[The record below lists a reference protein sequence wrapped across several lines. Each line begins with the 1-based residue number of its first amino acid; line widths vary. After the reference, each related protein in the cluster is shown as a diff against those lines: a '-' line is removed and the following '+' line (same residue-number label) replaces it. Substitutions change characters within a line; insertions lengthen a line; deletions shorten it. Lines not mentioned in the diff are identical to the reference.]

1 MEPYLVE
8 FNEDSII
15 KDKVY
20 SSGYKVNNSE
30 HQPII
35 VIIYNEYTF
44 SANDGIRKAWTQIGE
59 TFLRLQEQ
67 GQGIMTFEFL
77 LLFSYLNL
85 FFLSKEKR
93 FEVIKKIRLSVTEA
107 VKLFEYGK
115 ANKGYWDGPKL
126 YKQVVNKALPLVETF
141 YPDYPLL
148 FLFDNAISDSIYI
161 QDALYI
167 A

>member
-44 SANDGIRKAWTQIGE
+44 SANDGIQKAWTQIGE

-85 FFLSKEKR
+85 FFYL
-93 FEVIKKIRLSVTEA
+93 KKKDLR
-107 VKLFEYGK
+107 
-115 ANKGYWDGPKL
+115 
-126 YKQVVNKALPLVETF
+126 
-141 YPDYPLL
+141 
-148 FLFDNAISDSIYI
+148 
-161 QDALYI
+161 
-167 A
+167 